1 MERRAARGGGVPPP
15 GKNQLT
21 SLPDAKP
28 CTSTIGSPSPSSR
41 KAIST
46 PSCANR
52 GMPDHKRSARQG
64 VKRCRPTD
72 GRPSGL
78 SLPLNV
84 HGNASQEAAAV
95 LSAARLKARRLADQ
109 LEIVFDNGGPRRPL
123 S

>member
-1 MERRAARGGGVPPP
+1 MDRHAFVTWVETEAPWEIE
-15 GKNQLT
+15 KTLL
-21 SLPDAKP
+21 S
-28 CTSTIGSPSPSSR
+28 
-41 KAIST
+41 
-46 PSCANR
+46 
-52 GMPDHKRSARQG
+52 
-64 VKRCRPTD
+64 
-72 GRPSGL
+72 SGL